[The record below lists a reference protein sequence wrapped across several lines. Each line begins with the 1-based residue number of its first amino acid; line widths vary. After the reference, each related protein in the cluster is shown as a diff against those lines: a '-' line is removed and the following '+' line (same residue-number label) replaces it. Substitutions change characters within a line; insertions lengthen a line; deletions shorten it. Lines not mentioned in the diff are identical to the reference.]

1 MFMLRINLI
10 RKFSLVILILCIIF
24 NSCVT
29 TEKAVYFN
37 NIQDKEFA
45 EINVAPVIQKSDI
58 LSISVSSL
66 NAEATMIFN
75 TPNQNGNNSNPQ
87 VTGYLV
93 NSDGIILFP
102 ILGKI
107 KVQGLTEKD
116 FAESLAATL
125 AEKKLLVDPIV
136 NVRIINFKVTV
147 LGEVAKPTVVQ
158 VPNEKISMLEAIG
171 MAGDMTLYAKRD
183 NVLLIRVENG
193 KKITRRIDLNSPN
206 FLESP
211 FYYLKTNDIVYVE
224 PNKDK
229 VATTRRT
236 QQLVPVLLSSLSL
249 MAIIVDRFIIKKK

>member
-1 MFMLRINLI
+1 MKKI
-10 RKFSLVILILCIIF
+10 SLVILIVALFF

-37 NIQDKEFA
+37 NIQNKEFA
-45 EINVAPVIQKSDI
+45 ETNVAPVIQKSDI

-66 NAEATMIFN
+66 NAEATIIFN

-116 FAESLAATL
+116 FSENLAATL
-125 AEKKLLVDPIV
+125 VEKKLLVDPIV

-224 PNKDK
+224 PNKAK
-229 VATTRRT
+229 VASTGRS
-236 QQLVPVLLSSLSL
+236 QQVLPLVFSALTFV
-249 MAIIVDRFIIKKK
+249 AIILDRIIPRR